1 MKEKYIEERF
11 PRWMISGEYTNGNVN
26 ITDAYSTFDAEISGV
41 GAENLLNIY
50 ERLYSAFVL
59 VCQDYDK
66 KHPEDF
72 KNFWYGEL

>member
-11 PRWMISGEYTNGNVN
+11 PRWMILGEHSDGRVFV
-26 ITDAYSTFDAEISGV
+26 TDPYGSFDAPMEKSA
-41 GAENLLNIY
+41 AEDMLNIY

-66 KHPEDF
+66 KHPDDF
-72 KNFWYGEL
+72 RNFWYGEL